1 MKKILLIQPPFAG
14 ESIGSLIKYAPM
26 GLIAVAAY
34 LRAQIKDLEIKIYD
48 ANVEEDSSLKNIVN
62 YILADQPQILG
73 LTGMTTN
80 INAALEI
87 ATAIKAN
94 KPEIIIVVGGI
105 HCTVLPSEVLAHP
118 AVDFIVIGEGEI
130 TAAELVKNIDQPQNF
145 KNIAGLGYKEN
156 GQIFINRRRELIQN
170 IDELPIPAY
179 DLLKI
184 DKYHSAY
191 AQKKPFIS
199 MLRSRGCPY
208 RCIFC
213 GVQNMFGRIFRV
225 QSPERTI
232 KEIDYLREKFQIK
245 EIGFKDSEFTINL
258 PNLIKFCDL
267 LIEKKYELVWSCNA
281 RVDRTDVELYKK
293 MAAAGC
299 HTVSFGIES
308 GDQNILEVM
317 KKDINLE
324 QARQA
329 VKAAQ
334 KAGIKAS
341 AGFIIGTPQETK
353 ETIEKTIEFAKKINP
368 DYVAF
373 SFATPFPGTE
383 LRALAEK
390 NNWLLTSDFN
400 AVTYT
405 DLIMNATDLPNEEL
419 KKYMKKAYRSFYF
432 RPRYILKRL
441 TKLNKTEI
449 KNSFNGLIALLK
461 NYILKK

>member
-1 MKKILLIQPPFAG
+1 
-14 ESIGSLIKYAPM
+14 
-26 GLIAVAAY
+26 
-34 LRAQIKDLEIKIYD
+34 
-48 ANVEEDSSLKNIVN
+48 
-62 YILADQPQILG
+62 
-73 LTGMTTN
+73 
-80 INAALEI
+80 
-87 ATAIKAN
+87 
-94 KPEIIIVVGGI
+94 
-105 HCTVLPSEVLAHP
+105 
-118 AVDFIVIGEGEI
+118 
-130 TAAELVKNIDQPQNF
+130 
-145 KNIAGLGYKEN
+145 
-156 GQIFINRRRELIQN
+156 
-170 IDELPIPAY
+170 
-179 DLLKI
+179 
-184 DKYHSAY
+184 
-191 AQKKPFIS
+191 
-199 MLRSRGCPY
+199 
-208 RCIFC
+208 
-213 GVQNMFGRIFRV
+213 
-225 QSPERTI
+225 
-232 KEIDYLREKFQIK
+232 
-245 EIGFKDSEFTINL
+245 
-258 PNLIKFCDL
+258 
-267 LIEKKYELVWSCNA
+267 
-281 RVDRTDVELYKK
+281 VELYKK